1 MFRPFPPGR
10 LPGSGQWIALFH
22 FPRALDHEGT
32 GNYNKLL
39 PYKFIIILISSEKKN
54 NSKTKRLEQVFPS
67 VFSCLKFDIRGHALS
82 LCRKMTLQLYTKC
95 WWKAYTEVPVTIPR
109 VPGTFLARFQ
119 VCRPSANTENSRRM
133 GEQPLVPRVQ

>member
-1 MFRPFPPGR
+1 MFRPFPPGH

-54 NSKTKRLEQVFPS
+54 NSKTKRLEQVLPS
-67 VFSCLKFDIRGHALS
+67 VFSCLKFGIRGHALFVS
-82 LCRKMTLQLYTKC
+82 ENDIT
-95 WWKAYTEVPVTIPR
+95 TIY
-109 VPGTFLARFQ
+109 
-119 VCRPSANTENSRRM
+119 
-133 GEQPLVPRVQ
+133 